1 MTKVTPYLC
10 VRNPS
15 AALDYYKTAFG
26 AVEVMRLADPSGGI
40 AHAEIRIGDA
50 VLMLAGEYPE
60 LGVVSPQS
68 LNGTAVTL
76 HLLVPDVD
84 AIVAGAV
91 AAGASLDR
99 PVTNQFYGHRN
110 GTILD
115 PFGHRWIIGTQ
126 IEELSSEEI
135 QKRAA
140 AASGG
145 NQ

>member
-10 VRNPS
+10 VRNPA

-26 AVEVMRLADPSGGI
+26 AEEVMRLADPSGGI
-40 AHAEIRIGDA
+40 AHAEILIGGA
-50 VLMLAGEYPE
+50 TLMLSGEYPAM
-60 LGVVSPQS
+60 GVVSPQS

-76 HLLVPDVD
+76 DLLVPDVD
-84 AIVAGAV
+84 AFVARAVEAGAR
-91 AAGASLDR
+91 LER
-99 PVTNQFYGHRN
+99 PVANQFYGHRN

-135 QKRAA
+135 HKRAA
-140 AASGG
+140 AAFGG
-145 NQ
+145 QS